1 MTETHF
7 VKFRLIQYNV
17 EYVYT
22 KDAFTSSDFAGG
34 DAMVGEFTED
44 TEGVV
49 AGGAATHTVTDVHH
63 DGTLAQFTWAVHD
76 VRHSVK

>member
-1 MTETHF
+1 
-7 VKFRLIQYNV
+7 
-17 EYVYT
+17 
-22 KDAFTSSDFAGG
+22 
-34 DAMVGEFTED
+34 MVGEFTED